1 MSANALAGA
10 ARWAR
15 RGAWAALVAAL
26 LVPPAA
32 YLADLGWGREVL
44 LIAPHDPS
52 VVTLNRSLWSAGDPV
67 AAVYGSP
74 MSEPTRVLLVGDQE
88 VLRPEEDP
96 TLSLLPVDS
105 AGKRPIQIRTL
116 WWAVRLAI
124 AGLGAATVALLGI
137 SLFAR
142 RRARLTASPHR
153 A

>member
-1 MSANALAGA
+1 MSSNALAEA

-26 LVPPAA
+26 LVPLAA

-67 AAVYGSP
+67 ADVYGSP
-74 MSEPTRVLLVGDQE
+74 MSAPTRVLLFGDQE
-88 VLRPEEDP
+88 VLRPEEDS
-96 TLSLLPVDS
+96 TLSLLPAAS
-105 AGKRPIQIRTL
+105 AGQRPIQVRTL
-116 WWAVRLAI
+116 WWAVRLAV
-124 AGLGAATVALLGI
+124 AGLGAAAVALSGI
-137 SLFAR
+137 FLFAR
-142 RRARLTASPHR
+142 RRGRLAASPQR